1 MLYSAARKLNCAI
14 RLKDVRQE
22 QYTQREAD
30 LGAGKTREEYVP
42 AHPTEATDTI
52 M

>member
-1 MLYSAARKLNCAI
+1 MLMFTNLICKI
-14 RLKDVRQE
+14 RLKDVLQE

-30 LGAGKTREEYVP
+30 LGAGKTREQYE
-42 AHPTEATDTI
+42 AARPTETVDMT